1 MADGNFGFKVNGFDS
16 YILRLGEELRGERAT
31 LGKSLIQVQK
41 DLKIKA
47 AYISAIENCDLDA
60 FPNKGF
66 VAGYVRS
73 YARYLNLNPEE
84 IYERFCSESGFS
96 SIDGSRKFESTNKF
110 NNKGLKDYSIETH
123 LDWKPSYVGFQGY
136 DKSILSRSYVF
147 FLPFLLAIFIVFGIS
162 FGAWKV
168 LIDIQKLK
176 IVPADNLPMIM
187 SEMNIQPSEI
197 VNENK
202 INNYQLATKDLD
214 TIKFEVSEDIE
225 LAAPK
230 VSYRD
235 GPIVDLQLEDIG
247 VLGTNSTK
255 LDRAMPYATVSVGVM
270 KEKEVFVKNFEYG
283 VVPEFSELD
292 PIQSKKLIDVKIG
305 VIGPAEQGVTSS
317 KVKQDMLIGDQYTLS
332 LNEKDDEVSKRSET
346 TLNIFAVNPSWIR
359 IKDGARQV
367 VVEKILKA
375 GEVLEI
381 ENKWFNGDLRAGN
394 AKDLF
399 FSLNG
404 VTYGPVSDKRKVI
417 KNFKIDPQNIFNSLK
432 INDLEDSYLNG
443 LLKKKR
449 SL

>member
-16 YILRLGEELRGERAT
+16 YTLLLGEELRGERAT
-31 LGKSLIQVQK
+31 LGKSLLQVQK

-66 VAGYVRS
+66 VAGYIRS

-84 IYERFCSESGFS
+84 IYERFCTESGFS
-96 SIDGSRKFESTNKF
+96 SQDGSRRLDSTDRYKNR
-110 NNKGLKDYSIETH
+110 GLKDYNIETQ
-123 LDWKPSYVGFQGY
+123 LDWKPSYVGLQEVDSSLF
-136 DKSILSRSYVF
+136 SRSYWF
-147 FLPFLLAIFIVFGIS
+147 FWPFLVASLILFGIS

-187 SEMNIQPSEI
+187 SEMNLQSSE
-197 VNENK
+197 VLSENK
-202 INNYQLATKDLD
+202 LNRYQFARKE
-214 TIKFEVSEDIE
+214 FEANEYKVSESSK
-225 LAAPK
+225 LVAPQ

-235 GPIVDLQLEDIG
+235 GPIMHLQIEDVG

-255 LDRAMPYATVSVGVM
+255 LDRSLPILSSSVGSVR
-270 KEKEVFVKNFEYG
+270 EVLVNRFDFG
-283 VVPEFSELD
+283 SVPEFGVSSSVKTGEAGVKPQQLVN
-292 PIQSKKLIDVKIG
+292 SKSALEDYQRPQQGIISPHKENG
-305 VIGPAEQGVTSS
+305 VVVEQ
-317 KVKQDMLIGDQYTLS
+317 
-332 LNEKDDEVSKRSET
+332 SET

-359 IKDGARQV
+359 IKDEGRKI
-367 VVEKILKA
+367 VVERILKA

-381 ENKWFNGDLRAGN
+381 KDNWLNGNLRAGN

-404 VTYGPVSDKRKVI
+404 VTYGPVSDKSKVI

-432 INDLEDSYLNG
+432 INELKDSYLNS
-443 LLKKKR
+443 LLNKKR
-449 SL
+449 TL

>member
-16 YILRLGEELRGERAT
+16 YTLLLGEELRGERAT
-31 LGKSLIQVQK
+31 LGKSLLQVQK

-47 AYISAIENCDLDA
+47 AYISAIENCDLAA

-66 VAGYVRS
+66 VAGYIRS

-84 IYERFCSESGFS
+84 IYERFCAESGFTS
-96 SIDGSRKFESTNKF
+96 QDGSRRLDSADRYKNR
-110 NNKGLKDYSIETH
+110 GLKDYNIETQ
-123 LDWKPSYVGFQGY
+123 LDWKPSYVGLQEV
-136 DKSILSRSYVF
+136 KSSLFSRSYWF
-147 FLPFLLAIFIVFGIS
+147 FWPFLVAFLILFGIS

-187 SEMNIQPSEI
+187 SEMNLQPSE
-197 VNENK
+197 VLSENK
-202 INNYQLATKDLD
+202 LYRYQFNRKE
-214 TIKFEVSEDIE
+214 FEANEYKVSESSK
-225 LAAPK
+225 LVAPK

-235 GPIVDLQLEDIG
+235 GPIMNLQIEDIG

-255 LDRAMPYATVSVGVM
+255 LNRSLPLVSSSAGSTR
-270 KEKEVFVKNFEYG
+270 EVSINQFDFG
-283 VVPEFSELD
+283 SVPEFGVADSVKTGEAGLKSELWANSKIALD
-292 PIQSKKLIDVKIG
+292 NQSLDQGTIG
-305 VIGPAEQGVTSS
+305 LNTTNGAVA
-317 KVKQDMLIGDQYTLS
+317 KQ
-332 LNEKDDEVSKRSET
+332 SET

-359 IKDGARQV
+359 IKDEGRKV

-381 ENKWFNGDLRAGN
+381 KTNWFNGNLRAGN

-404 VTYGPVSDKRKVI
+404 VTYGPVSEKRKVI

-432 INDLEDSYLNG
+432 INELKDSYLNS
-443 LLKKKR
+443 LLNKKR
-449 SL
+449 TL

>member
-41 DLKIKA
+41 ELKIKA

-84 IYERFCSESGFS
+84 VYERFCSESGFS
-96 SIDGSRKFESTNKF
+96 SIDRSRKIESADKF
-110 NNKGLKDYSIETH
+110 KNKGLRDYNIETH
-123 LDWKPSYVGFQGY
+123 LDWKPSYVGFQES
-136 DKSILSRSYVF
+136 DNSILSRSYVF

-187 SEMNIQPSEI
+187 SEMNLHSSKIA
-197 VNENK
+197 NENK

-214 TIKFEVSEDIE
+214 TIKFEVSENIKLE
-225 LAAPK
+225 APK

-247 VLGTNSTK
+247 VLGINSTK
-255 LDRAMPYATVSVGVM
+255 LDRVLPYASVSVGVM
-270 KEKEVFVKNFEYG
+270 KEKVLVKNFEYG
-283 VVPEFSELD
+283 VMPEFSELGS
-292 PIQSKKLIDVKIG
+292 IESKKLFEVEIG
-305 VIGPAEQGVTSS
+305 VTGPIEQGGTSS
-317 KVKQDMLIGDQYTLS
+317 KVKQDFPSGDQNTLS
-332 LNEKDDEVSKRSET
+332 LFERDHVVDKRTET

-359 IKDGARQV
+359 IKDEARQV

-381 ENKWFNGDLRAGN
+381 KNNWFNGDLRAGN

-417 KNFKIDPQNIFNSLK
+417 KNFKIDPQNIFNSLR
-432 INDLEDSYLNG
+432 INDLEDSYLNS
-443 LLKKKR
+443 LLNKKR

>member
-31 LGKSLIQVQK
+31 LGKSLLQVQK

-84 IYERFCSESGFS
+84 VYERFRTESGFS
-96 SIDGSRKFESTNKF
+96 SIDSSRKFESTNKIK
-110 NNKGLKDYSIETH
+110 NKGLKDYSIETH
-123 LDWKPSYVGFQGY
+123 LEWKPSYVGFQEY
-136 DKSILSRSYVF
+136 DNSILSKGYVF

-176 IVPADNLPMIM
+176 IVPADNLPIIM
-187 SEMNIQPSEI
+187 SEMNLHSSEI

-202 INNYQLATKDLD
+202 INSFQLATKDFD
-214 TIKFEVSEDIE
+214 NIKFEISENIK
-225 LAAPK
+225 LASPK

-235 GPIVDLQLEDIG
+235 GPIVDLRLEDIG
-247 VLGTNSTK
+247 VLGINSMK
-255 LDRAMPYATVSVGVM
+255 LDGVLPYASVSVGVM
-270 KEKEVFVKNFEYG
+270 KEEVLAKNFDYG
-283 VVPEFSELD
+283 VFPEFGELG
-292 PIQSKKLIDVKIG
+292 SNENKKFTDIKIG
-305 VIGPAEQGVTSS
+305 MTGPLEEGVTSN
-317 KVKQDMLIGDQYTLS
+317 KIRQDILSGNQYTFS
-332 LNEKDDEVSKRSET
+332 VNKKDNVVGNRPET

-359 IKDGARQV
+359 IKDEESQV

-381 ENKWFNGDLRAGN
+381 KNNWFNGDLRAGN

-432 INDLEDSYLNG
+432 INDLEDSYLNS
-443 LLKKKR
+443 LLNKKR

>member
-16 YILRLGEELRGERAT
+16 YTLLLGEELRGERAT
-31 LGKSLIQVQK
+31 LGKSLLQVQK

-66 VAGYVRS
+66 VAGYIRS

-84 IYERFCSESGFS
+84 IYERFCTESGFS
-96 SIDGSRKFESTNKF
+96 SQDGSRRLDCTDRYKNR
-110 NNKGLKDYSIETH
+110 GLKDYNIETQ
-123 LDWKPSYVGFQGY
+123 LDWKPSYVGLQEVDSSLF
-136 DKSILSRSYVF
+136 SRSYWF
-147 FLPFLLAIFIVFGIS
+147 FWPFLVASLILFGIS

-176 IVPADNLPMIM
+176 IVPADNLPIIM
-187 SEMNIQPSEI
+187 SEMNLQSSE
-197 VNENK
+197 VLSENK
-202 INNYQLATKDLD
+202 LNRYQFARKE
-214 TIKFEVSEDIE
+214 FEANEYKVSESSK
-225 LAAPK
+225 LVAPK

-235 GPIVDLQLEDIG
+235 GPIMNLQIEDIG

-255 LDRAMPYATVSVGVM
+255 LNRSLPLVSSSVGSTR
-270 KEKEVFVKNFEYG
+270 EVLINQFDFG
-283 VVPEFSELD
+283 PVPEFGVAASVETGEAGLKSEKLANSEIALD
-292 PIQSKKLIDVKIG
+292 YKSLDKG
-305 VIGPAEQGVTSS
+305 VISRNKKKEAVVEQ
-317 KVKQDMLIGDQYTLS
+317 
-332 LNEKDDEVSKRSET
+332 SET

-359 IKDGARQV
+359 IKDEGRKV

-381 ENKWFNGDLRAGN
+381 KDNWFNGNLRAGN

-432 INDLEDSYLNG
+432 INELKDSYLNS
-443 LLKKKR
+443 LLNKKR
-449 SL
+449 TL

>member
-187 SEMNIQPSEI
+187 SEMNLQSSEI

-214 TIKFEVSEDIE
+214 TIKFGVSEDIE

-247 VLGTNSTK
+247 VLGINSTK
-255 LDRAMPYATVSVGVM
+255 LDRAMPYASVSVGVM

>member
-66 VAGYVRS
+66 VAGYIRS

-84 IYERFCSESGFS
+84 IYERFCTESGFS
-96 SIDGSRKFESTNKF
+96 SQDGSRRLDSADRYKNR
-110 NNKGLKDYSIETH
+110 GLKDYNIETQ
-123 LDWKPSYVGFQGY
+123 LDWKPSYVGLKEVDSSLF
-136 DKSILSRSYVF
+136 SRSYWF
-147 FLPFLLAIFIVFGIS
+147 FWPFLVAFLILFGIS

-187 SEMNIQPSEI
+187 SEMNLQSSE
-197 VNENK
+197 VLSENK
-202 INNYQLATKDLD
+202 LYRYQFNRKE
-214 TIKFEVSEDIE
+214 FEANEYKVSESSK
-225 LAAPK
+225 LVAPK

-235 GPIVDLQLEDIG
+235 GPIMNLQIEDIG

-255 LDRAMPYATVSVGVM
+255 LNRSLPLVSSSAGSTR
-270 KEKEVFVKNFEYG
+270 EVLINKFDFG
-283 VVPEFSELD
+283 SVPEFGVADSVKTGEASLKSEQWANSKIALD
-292 PIQSKKLIDVKIG
+292 YQALD
-305 VIGPAEQGVTSS
+305 QGTLELNKTNGAVA
-317 KVKQDMLIGDQYTLS
+317 KQ
-332 LNEKDDEVSKRSET
+332 SET
-346 TLNIFAVNPSWIR
+346 TLNIFAVSPSWIR
-359 IKDGARQV
+359 IKDEGRKV

-381 ENKWFNGDLRAGN
+381 KNNWFNGNLRAGN

-404 VTYGPVSDKRKVI
+404 VTYGPVSEKRKVI

-432 INDLEDSYLNG
+432 INELKDSYLNS
-443 LLKKKR
+443 LLNKKR
-449 SL
+449 TL

>member
-31 LGKSLIQVQK
+31 LGKSLLQVQK

-84 IYERFCSESGFS
+84 VYERFRTESGFS
-96 SIDGSRKFESTNKF
+96 SIDSSRKFESTNKIK
-110 NNKGLKDYSIETH
+110 NKGLKDYSIETH
-123 LDWKPSYVGFQGY
+123 LEWKPSYVGFQEY
-136 DKSILSRSYVF
+136 DNSILSKGYVF

-176 IVPADNLPMIM
+176 IVPADNLPIIM
-187 SEMNIQPSEI
+187 SEMNLHSSEI

-202 INNYQLATKDLD
+202 INSFQLATKDFD
-214 TIKFEVSEDIE
+214 NIKFEVSENIK
-225 LAAPK
+225 LASPK

-235 GPIVDLQLEDIG
+235 GPIVDLRLEDIG
-247 VLGTNSTK
+247 VLGINSMK
-255 LDRAMPYATVSVGVM
+255 LDGVLPYASVSVGVM
-270 KEKEVFVKNFEYG
+270 KEEVLAKNFDYG
-283 VVPEFSELD
+283 VFPEFGELG
-292 PIQSKKLIDVKIG
+292 SNENKKFTDIKIG
-305 VIGPAEQGVTSS
+305 MTGPLEEGVTSN
-317 KVKQDMLIGDQYTLS
+317 KIRQDILSGNQYTFS
-332 LNEKDDEVSKRSET
+332 VNKKDNVVGNRPET

-359 IKDGARQV
+359 IKDEESQV

-381 ENKWFNGDLRAGN
+381 KNNWFNGDLRAGN

-432 INDLEDSYLNG
+432 INDLEDSYLNS
-443 LLKKKR
+443 LLNKKR

>member
-16 YILRLGEELRGERAT
+16 YTLLLGEELRGERAT
-31 LGKSLIQVQK
+31 LGKSLLQVQK

-47 AYISAIENCDLDA
+47 AYISAIENCDLEA

-66 VAGYVRS
+66 IAGYVRA
-73 YARYLNLNPEE
+73 YARYLNLNPELV
-84 IYERFCSESGFS
+84 YERFCSESGFS
-96 SIDGSRKFESTNKF
+96 VNGGSRNLDSFNVDKNKS
-110 NNKGLKDYSIETH
+110 LKSYKIETQ
-123 LDWKPSYVGFQGY
+123 LDWKPTYVGLQEADSSAFN
-136 DKSILSRSYVF
+136 KSYMLF
-147 FLPFLLAIFIVFGIS
+147 GPFLVGFLIFFGVG

-176 IVPADNLPMIM
+176 IVPADNLPIIM
-187 SEMNIQPSEI
+187 SEMNIRSI
-197 VNENK
+197 GITTENK
-202 INNYQLATKDLD
+202 ANGYQSASK
-214 TIKFEVSEDIE
+214 VSGYSENSLSGDFK
-225 LAAPK
+225 LVSPQ

-235 GPIVDLQLEDIG
+235 GPIVNLQIEDIG
-247 VLGTNSTK
+247 VLGMNSTK
-255 LDRAMPYATVSVGVM
+255 LYKSLPNVNASGHSKKGKSTKKFD
-270 KEKEVFVKNFEYG
+270 FG
-283 VVPEFSELD
+283 VVPEFGISPSSEGMDHSGVRRDIASTLA
-292 PIQSKKLIDVKIG
+292 PKKSKSAIG
-305 VIGPAEQGVTSS
+305 TDFKSLAAEVPRMHNNKNIFGSE
-317 KVKQDMLIGDQYTLS
+317 
-332 LNEKDDEVSKRSET
+332 NET

-359 IKDGARQV
+359 IKDEGKSV

-381 ENKWFNGDLRAGN
+381 KANWLNGNLRAGN

-432 INDLEDSYLNG
+432 INDLKDSYLNSF
-443 LLKKKR
+443 LNKQR

>member
-16 YILRLGEELRGERAT
+16 YTLLLGEELRGERAT
-31 LGKSLIQVQK
+31 LGKSLLQVQK

-66 VAGYVRS
+66 VAGYIRS

-84 IYERFCSESGFS
+84 IYERFCTESGFS
-96 SIDGSRKFESTNKF
+96 SQDGSRRLDSTDRYKNR
-110 NNKGLKDYSIETH
+110 GLKDYNIETH
-123 LDWKPSYVGFQGY
+123 LDWKPSYVGLQEVDSSLF
-136 DKSILSRSYVF
+136 SRSYWF
-147 FLPFLLAIFIVFGIS
+147 FWPFLVASLILFGIS

-187 SEMNIQPSEI
+187 SEMNLQSPEVLS
-197 VNENK
+197 ENK
-202 INNYQLATKDLD
+202 LNRYQFARKE
-214 TIKFEVSEDIE
+214 FEANEYKVSESSK
-225 LAAPK
+225 LVAPQ

-235 GPIVDLQLEDIG
+235 GPIMHLQIEDVG

-255 LDRAMPYATVSVGVM
+255 LDRSLPILSSSVGSVR
-270 KEKEVFVKNFEYG
+270 EVLVNRFDFG
-283 VVPEFSELD
+283 SVPEFGVSSSVKTVEAGVKPDQLVN
-292 PIQSKKLIDVKIG
+292 SKSALEDYQRPQQGIISPHKENG
-305 VIGPAEQGVTSS
+305 VVVEQ
-317 KVKQDMLIGDQYTLS
+317 
-332 LNEKDDEVSKRSET
+332 SET

-359 IKDGARQV
+359 IKDEGRKI
-367 VVEKILKA
+367 VVERILKA

-381 ENKWFNGDLRAGN
+381 KDNWLNGNLRAGN

-404 VTYGPVSDKRKVI
+404 VTYGPVSDKSKVI
-417 KNFKIDPQNIFNSLK
+417 KNFKINPQNIFNSLK
-432 INDLEDSYLNG
+432 INELKDSYLNS
-443 LLKKKR
+443 LLNKKR
-449 SL
+449 TL

>member
-16 YILRLGEELRGERAT
+16 YTLLLGEELRGERAT
-31 LGKSLIQVQK
+31 LGKSLLQVQK

-66 VAGYVRS
+66 VAGYIRS

-84 IYERFCSESGFS
+84 IYERFCAESGFS
-96 SIDGSRKFESTNKF
+96 LQNESRKLDRTDRYKNR
-110 NNKGLKDYSIETH
+110 GLKDYIIETQV
-123 LDWKPSYVGFQGY
+123 DWKPSYVGIQEVDSSLFS
-136 DKSILSRSYVF
+136 KSYWF
-147 FLPFLLAIFIVFGIS
+147 FWPFLVALLILFGIS

-176 IVPADNLPMIM
+176 IVPADNLPIIM
-187 SEMNIQPSEI
+187 SEMNLQSSE
-197 VNENK
+197 VLSENK
-202 INNYQLATKDLD
+202 LNRYQFARKE
-214 TIKFEVSEDIE
+214 FEANEYKVSETSK
-225 LAAPK
+225 LVAPK

-235 GPIVDLQLEDIG
+235 GPIMNLQIEDIG

-255 LDRAMPYATVSVGVM
+255 LSRSLPLVSSSAGSTR
-270 KEKEVFVKNFEYG
+270 EVSIKKFDFG
-283 VVPEFSELD
+283 SVPEFGVVASVETVDASLKSEQLASSKIALD
-292 PIQSKKLIDVKIG
+292 YQGLD
-305 VIGPAEQGVTSS
+305 QGVVSS
-317 KVKQDMLIGDQYTLS
+317 IKKNDAV
-332 LNEKDDEVSKRSET
+332 VKRSET

-359 IKDGARQV
+359 IKDEGRNV

-381 ENKWFNGDLRAGN
+381 KNNWFNGNLRAGN

-432 INDLEDSYLNG
+432 INELKDSYLNS
-443 LLKKKR
+443 LLNKKR
-449 SL
+449 TL

>member
-16 YILRLGEELRGERAT
+16 YTLLLGEELRGERAT
-31 LGKSLIQVQK
+31 LGKSLLQVQK

-66 VAGYVRS
+66 VAGYIRS

-84 IYERFCSESGFS
+84 IYERFCTESGFS
-96 SIDGSRKFESTNKF
+96 SQDGSRRLDSADRYKNR
-110 NNKGLKDYSIETH
+110 GLKDYNIETQ
-123 LDWKPSYVGFQGY
+123 LDWKPSYVGLQEIDSSLF
-136 DKSILSRSYVF
+136 SRSYW
-147 FLPFLLAIFIVFGIS
+147 FLGPFLVASLILFGIS

-187 SEMNIQPSEI
+187 SEMNLQSSE
-197 VNENK
+197 VLSENK
-202 INNYQLATKDLD
+202 LYRYQFNRKE
-214 TIKFEVSEDIE
+214 FEANEYKVSESSK
-225 LAAPK
+225 LVAPK

-235 GPIVDLQLEDIG
+235 GPIMNLQIEDIG

-255 LDRAMPYATVSVGVM
+255 LNRSLPLVSSSAGSTR
-270 KEKEVFVKNFEYG
+270 EVSINQFDFG
-283 VVPEFSELD
+283 SVPEFGVADSVKTGEAGLKSEQWANSKIALEYQGLNQSTMD
-292 PIQSKKLIDVKIG
+292 PNKTNGAV
-305 VIGPAEQGVTSS
+305 A
-317 KVKQDMLIGDQYTLS
+317 KQ
-332 LNEKDDEVSKRSET
+332 SET

-359 IKDGARQV
+359 IKDEGRKV

-381 ENKWFNGDLRAGN
+381 KNNWFNGNLRAGN

-404 VTYGPVSDKRKVI
+404 VTYGPVSEKRKVI

-432 INDLEDSYLNG
+432 INELKDSYLNS
-443 LLKKKR
+443 LLNKKR
-449 SL
+449 TL